1 MAIHEPMHEQQRGL
15 GISRNPMSDRDEKLL
30 VLQAFSPIGDIRLS
44 FREPSETQIAVL
56 CERLVEGRYDKP
68 LLVEDRETRSLC
80 FSIDGAVQT
89 EMWLDEPETLVSAY
103 TRKMMGFLL
112 FRKRPREVVMIGLGG
127 GSLAKFCHRHLPSTR
142 MTVVEINADVIA
154 FRSHFQIPPD
164 DSRLRVIHGDG
175 SAYVAAMARSNQ
187 STDVLLVDAFDRQ
200 GIATAVT
207 KRSFLQDAHRV
218 LSRHGIFVMNL
229 VADHEAYQRYIE
241 EIRLIFGG
249 PVIAVPVDNGG
260 NMVVFAGRALR
271 NRRRLT
277 AATRNAQHVEARL
290 GLQFPTLLQ
299 RTREFQNRLP
309 LQDQG
314 VG

>member
-1 MAIHEPMHEQQRGL
+1 
-15 GISRNPMSDRDEKLL
+15 MSDKDEKPPLL
-30 VLQAFSPIGDIRLS
+30 QGLYPEADIKLS
-44 FREPSETQIAVL
+44 FREPTEMRIARL
-56 CERLVEGRYDKP
+56 CKRLIQNRYDKP
-68 LLVEDRETRSLC
+68 ILVEDRETRSLC
-80 FSIDGAVQT
+80 FSIAGPVQS
-89 EMWLDEPETLVSAY
+89 EMRLDEPETLVSAY

-142 MTVVEINADVIA
+142 MTVIEINAGVIA
-154 FRSHFQIPPD
+154 LRSHFQIPPD

-207 KRSFLQDAHRV
+207 ERSFLQDARRV
-218 LSRHGIFVMNL
+218 LSRHGIFVMNH
-229 VADHEAYQRYIE
+229 VAEHWGEYERYIE
-241 EIRLIFGG
+241 EIRLVFGG

-271 NRRRLT
+271 NHRRLT

-299 RTREFQNRLP
+299 QTREFQNQLH
-309 LQDQG
+309 LQEEAMG
-314 VG
+314 